1 LQRIRILLA
10 RMPKMLADI
19 LSHLVTSEPDMV
31 VAGWLEAEE
40 NLLAAVRRARATVL
54 LVGQEADDEREK
66 YAPLFFRRPRLKVVV
81 VAGDGRTGAL
91 YELRPERVPL
101 GEMSAA
107 SLRNAIRGRPLPPA
121 GALPAD

>member
-1 LQRIRILLA
+1 LKQIRILLA
-10 RMPKMLADI
+10 RMPKMLSEI
-19 LSHLVTSEPDMV
+19 LSSLVASEPDMV

-40 NLLAAVRRARATVL
+40 DLLAAARRARATVL
-54 LVGQEADDEREK
+54 LVGHGARQEREE
-66 YAPLFFRRPRLKVVV
+66 YASLLLRRPRLKVVA

-107 SLRNAIRGRPLPPA
+107 ALRSAIRGRPLPI
-121 GALPAD
+121 GDALPER